1 MFGSDYPALS
11 EDDVHSLIQALVGNP
26 LLKAGDLEMIQRRN
40 ALQLFPRLG
49 QPRAAAG

>member
-1 MFGSDYPALS
+1 MTPIRAIAIGFC
-11 EDDVHSLIQALVGNP
+11 LILAGNP